1 MRGDSNGL
9 SHLSGPTY
17 SPAEWFP
24 VHLIKSADTLRHH
37 TLSCQR
43 KWLYTGLGRK
53 LEAREKMKRPSVN
66 GIPNVPN
73 LLVSF
78 FVAQKEMANSKWH
91 TLMNDTHFF
100 LNQKYF
106 RNVKKE
112 QILLILLNGK
122 NIFLLK
128 IFSVPV
134 LLFSCVWTKYSLP
147 FSSPIF
153 FSAIYL
159 SASVRVLHCWIR
171 AVDWLRFLMVL
182 LNYLIHGVC
191 NECRK

>member
-9 SHLSGPTY
+9 SDPSGPTY

-43 KWLYTGLGRK
+43 KWCNIIYRPGEEVGSQGENEKAK
-53 LEAREKMKRPSVN
+53 LKSLPKCPKFT
-66 GIPNVPN
+66 
-73 LLVSF
+73 SF
-78 FVAQKEMANSKWH
+78 LFVAQKEMANSKWH

-100 LNQKYF
+100 LIQKYF

-112 QILLILLNGK
+112 QTLLILLNGQ
-122 NIFLLK
+122 NVFLLE

-134 LLFSCVWTKYSLP
+134 LLFSCVWTKYFLP
-147 FSSPIF
+147 YSSPSSQQYI
-153 FSAIYL
+153 
-159 SASVRVLHCWIR
+159 SVHQ
-171 AVDWLRFLMVL
+171 
-182 LNYLIHGVC
+182 
-191 NECRK
+191 